1 MAEDSL
7 FNDSPEDQDP
17 DEQVF
22 KSPGVHQ
29 DLVQY
34 RSVSKSAVIAVAV
47 SMVSLLAVLDF
58 SLGWFLPATGIVLG
72 LIAIRVTTRFEEHV
86 SGKRLALAGFAL
98 NTTILVVGGT
108 LFTIEYLTEVPDGY
122 QRISFYTLDAEGVST
137 ANPISQEIYALK
149 DNKVFIKG
157 YIHPGVNG
165 LGRIQRFVL
174 VGDLKTCCF
183 GGQPKPWDM
192 VEVTLKKEHHL
203 SYDMKVHKL
212 WGKMDIGGDGHL
224 AVGSTKEVTGD
235 NPLQGGY
242 YAIDADG
249 VK

>member
-1 MAEDSL
+1 
-7 FNDSPEDQDP
+7 
-17 DEQVF
+17 
-22 KSPGVHQ
+22 
-29 DLVQY
+29 
-34 RSVSKSAVIAVAV
+34 
-47 SMVSLLAVLDF
+47 
-58 SLGWFLPATGIVLG
+58 WFLPTTGVMLG
-72 LIAIRVTTRFEEHV
+72 LLALRVTTRFEQHI
-86 SGKRLALAGFAL
+86 SGKRLALVGFAL
-98 NTTILVVGGT
+98 NTTILVMSGT
-108 LFTIEYLTEVPDGY
+108 RFTIEYLTEVPEGY
-122 QRISFYTLDAEGVST
+122 QRISFYSLDAEGVST

-192 VEVTLKKEHHL
+192 VEVALKEEHQL

-212 WGKMDIGGDGHL
+212 WGKMDIGSAGHL

-235 NPLQGGY
+235 RPMQGGY
-242 YAIDADG
+242 YAIDAHG

>member
-7 FNDSPEDQDP
+7 FNDSPDDEDLDQ
-17 DEQVF
+17 QVVQ
-22 KSPGVHQ
+22 SPEDHQ
-29 DLVQY
+29 DHAQY
-34 RSVSKSAVIAVAV
+34 RSVSKSAVVAIVV
-47 SMVSLLAVLDF
+47 SVLSLLAILDF
-58 SLGWFLPATGIVLG
+58 SFWWFLPATGTVLG
-72 LIAIRVTTRFEEHV
+72 LLALRITTRFEQHI
-86 SGKRLALAGFAL
+86 SGKRLALIGFAL
-98 NTTILVVGGT
+98 NITILVVGGT

-137 ANPISQEIYALK
+137 ANPISQEIYELK

-212 WGKMDIGGDGHL
+212 WGKMDIGSGNHI

-235 NPLQGGY
+235 KPLQGGY

-249 VK
+249 VE

>member
-7 FNDSPEDQDP
+7 FNDSPEDEDP

-22 KSPGVHQ
+22 QSPEVHQ

-34 RSVSKSAVIAVAV
+34 RSLSISAVVAV
-47 SMVSLLAVLDF
+47 GVSILSLLAFLDF
-58 SLGWFLPATGIVLG
+58 SLGWFLPVTGVVLG
-72 LIAIRVTTRFEEHV
+72 LVALRVTTRFEQHI

-98 NTTILVVGGT
+98 NTTILVVSGT
-108 LFTIEYLTEVPDGY
+108 WFTIEYLTEVPEGY
-122 QRISFYTLDAEGVST
+122 QRISFYSLDAEGVST
-137 ANPISQEIYALK
+137 ENPISQEIYALK

-165 LGRIQRFVL
+165 LGPIKRFVL

-192 VEVTLKKEHHL
+192 VEVALKEEHQL

-212 WGKMDIGGDGHL
+212 WGKMDIGSDGHL

-235 NPLQGGY
+235 RPMQGGY
-242 YAIDADG
+242 YAIDAHG

>member
-7 FNDSPEDQDP
+7 FNDSPKDQEA

-22 KSPGVHQ
+22 QSSAVHQ

-34 RSVSKSAVIAVAV
+34 RSVSKSAVVAV
-47 SMVSLLAVLDF
+47 VVSIFSLFAVLDF
-58 SLGWFLPATGIVLG
+58 SFWLLPATGVALG
-72 LIAIRVTTRFEEHV
+72 LLALRVTTRFEQHI
-86 SGKRLALAGFAL
+86 SGKGLALVGFAL
-98 NTTILVVGGT
+98 NITILIVGGT

-122 QRISFYTLDAEGVST
+122 QRISFYTLDAEGAST
-137 ANPISQEIYALK
+137 EDPISQKINALK

-192 VEVTLKKEHHL
+192 VEVALKKEHHL

-212 WGKMDIGGDGHL
+212 WGKMDIGSNDHI

-235 NPLQGGY
+235 GPLQGGY